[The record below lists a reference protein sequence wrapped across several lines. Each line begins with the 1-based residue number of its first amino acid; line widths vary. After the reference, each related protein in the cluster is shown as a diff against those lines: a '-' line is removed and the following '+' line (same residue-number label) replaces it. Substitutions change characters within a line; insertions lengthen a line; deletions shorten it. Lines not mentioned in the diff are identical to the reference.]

1 MGKYTDA
8 TKLRKLYKDIDTT
21 DINDNDI
28 EFFIRQKENIIDL
41 KLAQRYTLPFSSTPP
56 VIETVATECSFIGIL
71 DRYFTA
77 ETKSNND
84 WREIR
89 ATACNSI
96 LDALS
101 DGSISLVNSAGE
113 IIDQRT
119 DIGGIQSNT
128 SGYEPTFNRLDETL
142 QQEDSDRLE
151 DTYND
156 VSKGLDYY

>member
-8 TKLRKLYKDIDTT
+8 TKLRKLYKDIDTSGL
-21 DINDNDI
+21 IDNDI

-56 VIETVATECSFIGIL
+56 VIETIASECSLVGIL
-71 DRYFTA
+71 DRYFTS
-77 ETKSNND
+77 ESKSKND
-84 WREIR
+84 WREVR
-89 ATACNSI
+89 ATACNSL

-101 DGSISLVNSAGE
+101 DGSLTLVDSGGAIIS
-113 IIDQRT
+113 QRT

-142 QQEDSDRLE
+142 QQEDQDRLE
-151 DTYND
+151 DVYND
-156 VSKGLDYY
+156 VSDGLDIY